1 MKKVIKLTEDDLT
14 RIVKQV
20 INESSNEEDVKGK
33 KCESC
38 GKGTYKETEP
48 MDDLRGTLHCSKCDK
63 MVDRYKKYTPF
74 KKKSNKLSE
83 SNLVKTIKK
92 VISERI
98 KVNKDERIKL
108 TNNEKFLLI
117 IPLTE
122 RSSCKYG
129 SSTKWCVSGKE
140 NNKFGT
146 YKKMCHTVGMIM
158 IKDPII
164 QESLETSKFAINVW
178 GNNIE
183 IYNELNKPIMNFGK
197 ILRENG
203 FENEMREVFNDFIN
217 YHNSICDN
225 KVKDDYFDRNI
236 NR

>member
-1 MKKVIKLTEDDLT
+1 M
-14 RIVKQV
+14 
-20 INESSNEEDVKGK
+20 GK
-33 KCESC
+33 KII
-38 GKGTYKETEP
+38 
-48 MDDLRGTLHCSKCDK
+48 R
-63 MVDRYKKYTPF
+63 
-74 KKKSNKLSE
+74 LSE

-108 TNNEKFLLI
+108 TNNEKFLLV

-203 FENEMREVFNDFIN
+203 FENEIREVFNDFIN